1 MYNKLV
7 LRNVLAGRI
16 AAFNY
21 DTDFVTN
28 YAETP
33 YTAFSCPEKVSKLV
47 SHFDARNIDNAD
59 GYKLQDNEVIQFR
72 TPNLKTAVTYPSYVN
87 YFLHLETRKSKP
99 AIPAT
104 FQSIVNSDLLD
115 SNDK

>member
-1 MYNKLV
+1 MNIEINICTANSCKIIIKESKGDYISEDSTNVVKNRFKFSDTVSIDLLQHNK
-7 LRNVLAGRI
+7 
-16 AAFNY
+16 
-21 DTDFVTN
+21 
-28 YAETP
+28 
-33 YTAFSCPEKVSKLV
+33 S
-47 SHFDARNIDNAD
+47 D

-72 TPNLKTAVTYPSYVN
+72 TPNLKTSVTYPSYVN

>member
-21 DTDFVTN
+21 DTDFTTN
-28 YAETP
+28 YAEIP
-33 YTAFSCPEKVSKLV
+33 YTGFTSPENNIVKLV
-47 SHFDARNIDNAD
+47 SHFDASGINSPD

-104 FQSIVNSDLLD
+104 FQSVTALFET
-115 SNDK
+115 NDD

>member
-21 DTDFVTN
+21 DTDFATN

-33 YTAFSCPEKVSKLV
+33 YTSFTSPEKIVKLV
-47 SHFDARNIDNAD
+47 SHFDASGINSAV

-104 FQSIVNSDLLD
+104 FQSVTALFET
-115 SNDK
+115 NDD